1 MTNTDDSAVASTSTS
16 HLVQQQI
23 LLTVGVN
30 SSAFT
35 AGSGKKLK
43 RKDIDLIAL
52 PCLKERGFTLSVL
65 PTLGHRFSLLRL
77 CFFHLTI
84 GMMFRSSCLHSK
96 GFMD

>member
-1 MTNTDDSAVASTSTS
+1 MKNTDSAAASTSTS

-35 AGSGKKLK
+35 AGSEKLK

-77 CFFHLTI
+77 CFFYVMI
-84 GMMFRSSCLHSK
+84 GMMFRSLCLHSK